1 MAEASGAA
9 GFILEARELRK
20 SYAQAWGPA
29 VEVLRGIDLALR
41 PGEFVAV
48 LGPSGSGKST
58 LLHLLGLMDEPTG
71 GEVLLHGRPTRTAP
85 EDLRAALRNRGVGFV
100 FQFDSLLPE
109 FTVLENVMMPAL
121 IPGPDGPQPLDAIE
135 SRGRELLER
144 LGLSSL
150 AGRFPSD
157 VSGGERQRAA
167 LARALI
173 NDPAVVLADE
183 PTGNLDRENGEAVF
197 GKMRQLAVEAGVGI
211 VLATHNEYV
220 SRFSTRVTRLKDG
233 RLS

>member
-1 MAEASGAA
+1 MAD
-9 GFILEARELRK
+9 FVLEARELRK
-20 SYAQAWGPA
+20 SYAQAGGPA

-71 GEVLLHGRPTRTAP
+71 GEVLFHGRPTRTAP
-85 EDLRAALRNRGVGFV
+85 DDLRAALRNRGVGFV

-109 FTVLENVMMPAL
+109 FTVLENVMLPGL
-121 IPGPDGPQPLDAIE
+121 IPGPEGARPWAAVE
-135 SRGRELLER
+135 SRGRN
-144 LGLSSL
+144 LSSASASL

-167 LARALI
+167 LARALV

-220 SRFSTRVTRLKDG
+220 SRFATRMTRLKDG

>member
-1 MAEASGAA
+1 MAD
-9 GFILEARELRK
+9 FVLEARELRK
-20 SYAQAWGPA
+20 SYAQAGGPA
-29 VEVLRGIDLALR
+29 QEVLRGIDLALR

-85 EDLRAALRNRGVGFV
+85 DDLRAALRNRGVGFV

-109 FTVLENVMMPAL
+109 FTVLENVMLPGL
-121 IPGPDGPQPLDAIE
+121 IPGPEGARPPEAVE
-135 SRGRELLER
+135 SRGRELLGR

-167 LARALI
+167 LARALV

-220 SRFSTRVTRLKDG
+220 SRFATRMTRLKDG

>member
-1 MAEASGAA
+1 MDD
-9 GFILEARELRK
+9 FILEARGLRK
-20 SYAQAWGPA
+20 AYAQAGGLA
-29 VEVLRGIDLALR
+29 QEVLRGVDLALR
-41 PGEFVAV
+41 PGEFAAV

-58 LLHLLGLMDEPTG
+58 LLHLLGLMDEPSG

-85 EDLRAALRNRGVGFV
+85 EAGRAALRNRSVGFV
-100 FQFDSLLPE
+100 FQFDSMLPE
-109 FTVLENVMMPAL
+109 FTLLENVMMPAL
-121 IPGPDGPQPLDAIE
+121 IPGPDPARPPSLIE
-135 SRGRELLER
+135 SRAREALAR
-144 LGLSSL
+144 LGISSL
-150 AGRFPSD
+150 AERFPSD

-173 NDPAVVLADE
+173 NEPAVVLADE

-197 GKMRQLAVEAGVGI
+197 GKMRELSEQAGVGI

-220 SRFSTRVTRLKDG
+220 SRFATRVTRLKDG